1 MLNIV
6 IHVGIFCNLNFKFVV
21 GGTIFMNKIVTIE
34 NVEMQ
39 IREYNGQR
47 VVTFDDIAQVHDC
60 KRENVRRNF
69 TNNKKHFV
77 MGVDYFEITR
87 KELKEKFSLNL
98 KLKGN
103 PNIKVQLFTETGYLM
118 VVKSLSDDLAWE
130 VQRQLVNGYF
140 KTKNSEE
147 TLPQVIEQPPVQL
160 IPSYQTSTTPV
171 PRALTWYQRNK
182 RRIEFIIT
190 EGHVERKTLYHH
202 ILLVISEEYDIDAA
216 RDIYADEHNGMY
228 PKYSIDI
235 VSYFPELAEVADKYL
250 DCLERQLKRK
260 LGMIKD

>member
-1 MLNIV
+1 
-6 IHVGIFCNLNFKFVV
+6 
-21 GGTIFMNKIVTIE
+21 MNEIVTIE

-39 IREYNGQR
+39 VREYNGQK
-47 VVTFDDIAQVHDC
+47 VVTFKDIDNVH
-60 KRENVRRNF
+60 KRPEGTARRSF
-69 TNNKKHFV
+69 SSHKKHFIE
-77 MGVDYFEITR
+77 GVDYFKITPKTLENTDLHVKR
-87 KELKEKFSLNL
+87 TLGISSVPNRGITLFS
-98 KLKGN
+98 
-103 PNIKVQLFTETGYLM
+103 ESGYLM
-118 VVKSLSDDLAWE
+118 LVKSFDDDLAWK

-182 RRIEFIIT
+182 RRIEFLVT

-216 RDIYADEHNGMY
+216 KDIYADEHNGMY